1 MTSSAHQVPSRDTG
15 GMSAG
20 QAISRGPVK
29 RSWSF
34 PRVFGMRFNR
44 QVSVLSPRL
53 IYLPVAHIHV
63 GISHRSLSRKAW
75 RQQAAPFTTPRIHT
89 RVLG

>member
-1 MTSSAHQVPSRDTG
+1 MTSTARQVPNRDTG
-15 GMSAG
+15 RMSVG
-20 QAISRGPVK
+20 SAISRGSVK

-53 IYLPVAHIHV
+53 ICLPVAHIHV
-63 GISHRSLSRKAW
+63 GISHRPLSRTAW
-75 RQQAAPFTTPRIHT
+75 EQQTAPFTTPR
-89 RVLG
+89 VLG